1 MESRRHHQRSRGPPR
16 PPHHQQQQ
24 QPHHPRHHAAPPHL
38 RQNPSLF
45 SPTAAAASS
54 YAFHQRHPM
63 DEDAISTLMDI
74 DESPGVGFL
83 DEEDGEGE
91 MFLTPRRGGR
101 GGGCSGAGEFRGPLP
116 FSNFYNK
123 FDGADFDDADLA

>member
-16 PPHHQQQQ
+16 PPHHHQQQ
-24 QPHHPRHHAAPPHL
+24 QPHHPRH
-38 RQNPSLF
+38 RQNPNILI
-45 SPTAAAASS
+45 SPAAASS
-54 YAFHQRHPM
+54 YAFHQRHSM

-74 DESPGVGFL
+74 DESPSGAGFL

-91 MFLTPRRGGR
+91 MFLTHRGGR
-101 GGGCSGAGEFRGPLP
+101 GGGGEFRGPLP
-116 FSNFYNK
+116 FSGFYNK